1 MPVCKL
7 YKNGTIHNLVHSL
20 LYQAGL
26 AWLCRG
32 NKHHLD
38 LIDLILQTYYIYVE
52 SWLQLCYGIQ
62 AERAIPTWNITSL
75 VAEGKK
81 KMVGHEQAL
90 QTLAQKRHLAVLLT
104 FYWPKKVACP
114 SLRSMGLQ
122 IQSSSRLGPQRE

>member
-1 MPVCKL
+1 M
-7 YKNGTIHNLVHSL
+7 IHNLVHSL

-62 AERAIPTWNITSL
+62 DERAIPTGTSL
-75 VAEGKK
+75 A
-81 KMVGHEQAL
+81 
-90 QTLAQKRHLAVLLT
+90 
-104 FYWPKKVACP
+104 
-114 SLRSMGLQ
+114 
-122 IQSSSRLGPQRE
+122 

>member
-1 MPVCKL
+1 M
-7 YKNGTIHNLVHSL
+7 IHNLVHSL
-20 LYQAGL
+20 LYQAGM

-62 AERAIPTWNITSL
+62 DERAIPTWNITSL

-90 QTLAQKRHLAVLLT
+90 QTLAQKQHLAVLLT
-104 FYWPKKVACP
+104 FYWPKKVMCP

-122 IQSSSRLGPQRE
+122 IQSLSR